1 MKSTKYMFIHR
12 FLFLYFIFYFFQANV
27 HVSYSGKKFFLDMV
41 DSFSKSRL
49 TKKLFSCGAE
59 VSSFL
64 NKNVQFVVTEC
75 NKPLIYKTG
84 LSEFSRGG
92 LMMSKAKGKS
102 SGTSNIKKMAALWG
116 LTILSYDDI
125 IFNLQ
130 DSCSNIT
137 KKANFKE
144 VKLGHSSITKLRPPF
159 IKIEGRNRKYRPQF
173 KEFSRF
179 PVLNFES
186 TLGSCPFDDNEQ
198 GHWPGGGKG

>member
-1 MKSTKYMFIHR
+1 MT
-12 FLFLYFIFYFFQANV
+12 
-27 HVSYSGKKFFLDMV
+27 
-41 DSFSKSRL
+41 
-49 TKKLFSCGAE
+49 
-59 VSSFL
+59 
-64 NKNVQFVVTEC
+64 
-75 NKPLIYKTG
+75 
-84 LSEFSRGG
+84 
-92 LMMSKAKGKS
+92 SKAKGKS

-116 LTILSYDDI
+116 FTILSYDDI

-198 GHWPGGGKG
+198 GHWPGGGKVKRIASSKYCECCEVHFILQLKNILKQRSTKSLLPMTVITITLMHLLKEVV